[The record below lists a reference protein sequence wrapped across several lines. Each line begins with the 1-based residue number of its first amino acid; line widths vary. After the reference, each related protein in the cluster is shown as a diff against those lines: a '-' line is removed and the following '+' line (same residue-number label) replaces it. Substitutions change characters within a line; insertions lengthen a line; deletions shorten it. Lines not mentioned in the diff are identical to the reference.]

1 MGPTTPPV
9 QLTIT
14 RKSRSPSTFTI
25 PSESTT
31 TCASPNT
38 APVLLLPRLLTG
50 PPMAPVLPLI
60 SLPLEPPTPPTP
72 NVSEMLTT
80 VAVPHLPIPKLSENS
95 RSSPRAS
102 STSPT
107 SRSSLSGLSSSRTS
121 TTALVSAPHPS
132 GTGADPS
139 RRADQTS
146 HASPPSRTTSPEHSL
161 ASELSPLFQVF

>member
-9 QLTIT
+9 QLTTT

-38 APVLLLPRLLTG
+38 APVLLPPRLLTG

-102 STSPT
+102 STS
-107 SRSSLSGLSSSRTS
+107 

-146 HASPPSRTTSPEHSL
+146 LASPPSRTTSPVHLL

>member
-9 QLTIT
+9 QLTTT

-102 STSPT
+102 ATNPT
-107 SRSSLSGLSSSRTS
+107 SRSSLSGLSSSS

-146 HASPPSRTTSPEHSL
+146 LASPPSRTTSPVHLL